1 MTTGNR
7 NGLQDSPFHWQNK
20 IRNGENMS
28 TGKLM
33 RELFIELESLS
44 DAEIILEYG
53 IEYLNFK
60 IDATKKLKQLRLAR
74 IYIPVT
80 VNNSY
85 IGIN

>member
-1 MTTGNR
+1 MGSR
-7 NGLQDSPFHWQNK
+7 VGYGIIRSHWQNK

>member
-1 MTTGNR
+1 
-7 NGLQDSPFHWQNK
+7 
-20 IRNGENMS
+20 MS

-44 DAEIILEYG
+44 DAEIILDYG

>member
-1 MTTGNR
+1 MITGFQSGLR
-7 NGLQDSPFHWQNK
+7 NNPFPRQNK
-20 IRNGENMS
+20 IRNGENMT
-28 TGKLM
+28 TGELM